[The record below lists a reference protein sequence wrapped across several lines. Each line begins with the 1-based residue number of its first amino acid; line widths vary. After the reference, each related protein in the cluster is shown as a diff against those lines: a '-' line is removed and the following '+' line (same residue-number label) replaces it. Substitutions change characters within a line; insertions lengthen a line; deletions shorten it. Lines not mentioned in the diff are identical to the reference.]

1 MPVLSMPLLDVPLYV
16 WACAVSLVV
25 SIPVLWRAVAA
36 AEPIGRLVKEN
47 LDRGQPGPA
56 DIREARLKQSARD
69 RLVAPAFGALGRL
82 GRRFTPAS
90 VVTTLEQRLALAG
103 MTGRWPVER
112 MLAMKVIAATAGFL
126 LGLATLVSKG
136 SGLGL
141 LAMAVFPTSGYVIPD
156 VLMNQRARARQALI
170 VRKLPD
176 TLDEITISVEAGLGF
191 EAAMAEAGRSGNG
204 PLAEEL
210 IRTLQEIQVGVPRAQ
225 ALNNLVFRT
234 DVPDLKHFVLAVR
247 QAEQYGVPTA
257 QVLRVQSKEIRE
269 RRKQRAEERAM
280 KMPVKILIPTVF
292 FILPSLFIVILGPAV
307 LRLADSLGR

>member
-1 MPVLSMPLLDVPLYV
+1 MGVPLYV
-16 WACAVSLVV
+16 YACAVSLTL
-25 SIPVLWRAVAA
+25 SIPLLWRSIAA
-36 AEPIGRLVKEN
+36 AEPIGKLVKAN
-47 LDRGQPGPA
+47 LGRGQSAPT
-56 DIREARLKQSARD
+56 DIREAQLKQSARD
-69 RLVAPAFGALGRL
+69 RLVAPALGALGGTARRL
-82 GRRFTPAS
+82 TPS
-90 VVTTLEQRLALAG
+90 SMVEELETRLALAG
-103 MTGRWPVER
+103 LTGRWPVER
-112 MLAMKVIAATAGFL
+112 MLALKVVASGVGFV
-126 LGLATLVSKG
+126 LGLAALVGKG
-136 SGLGL
+136 APVGM
-141 LAMAVFPTSGYVIPD
+141 LAALVFPASGWIVPD

-191 EAAMAEAGRSGNG
+191 EAAMAEAGRSGHG

-210 IRTLQEIQVGVPRAQ
+210 IRTLQEIQVGVPRAA
-225 ALNNLVFRT
+225 ALTNLVART
-234 DVPDLKHFVLAVR
+234 EVPDLRHFVLAVR

-307 LRLADSLGR
+307 MRLADSLGR